1 MPVDVQHDPDDV
13 SLSPRDLIHRQ
24 FLTRSNLS
32 ENTHESSQS
41 SVSLSQVQNTSSTH
55 SKSLKDKSKSVKFTS
70 VGTTTEGSSAGGGGT
85 SSSTTSSISRLR
97 RLSIKYDKEHPSEHP
112 RSQIQ
117 RQFMEGIDNKM
128 GVEGN
133 LTSNVDLKTT
143 SMCGMVKENLTE
155 PIKTSTDK
163 TLQLHLRTT
172 SFPISTNENAD
183 SDQYNYTSQPS
194 SFTVTA
200 SAAKQLSAG
209 ANLQDENSPLS
220 SGMSTPTVD
229 KNRGSCPDR
238 RNNEKMK
245 EDEVDQLLKVLK
257 QRNLD
262 PVRIRFLF
270 S

>member
-1 MPVDVQHDPDDV
+1 MPLDVQHDPDDA

-32 ENTHESSQS
+32 ENKHESSQS

-70 VGTTTEGSSAGGGGT
+70 ASSGSNDSSSAGGGGT

-97 RLSIKYDKEHPSEHP
+97 RLSIRYDKEHPSENP

-117 RQFMEGIDNKM
+117 RQFMDGIDNKM

-133 LTSNVDLKTT
+133 FTSNVDLKTT
-143 SMCGMVKENLTE
+143 SMCGMVKENRTE
-155 PIKTSTDK
+155 QIKTSTDK

-172 SFPISTNENAD
+172 SFLVSTTAD
-183 SDQYNYTSQPS
+183 SDQAKCTSQPP

-200 SAAKQLSAG
+200 SSTQQLSAG
-209 ANLQDENSPLS
+209 SNLQDENSPLS

-229 KNRGSCPDR
+229 KSRGSCPDR
-238 RNNEKMK
+238 RNTDKMK